1 MRLLS
6 SILRRSPLL
15 QRWRFAVYFV
25 PYTVLTRLLRVRVRP
40 QRILFLSDS
49 RSDFSG
55 NFGFLRDELL
65 VQASD
70 ADIIGVLKPRR
81 DAARPFRDQLRLPW
95 LMATAQTI
103 VLDDFY
109 PIVYPVRIR
118 PETKLVQVWHAA
130 GAFKRVGWARAGLPG
145 GPTPGSIIHKNY
157 TDATVSSEGIRAEYA
172 ESYGIAVDRVHA
184 LGVPRT
190 DVFFDAGEVRRAD
203 IAVRERYGIAPETK
217 IVMFAPTFRGN
228 GQLSAHFDYDSV
240 DWDGLAEQLGDGWAV
255 FVKMH
260 PFVPPLTTARPTLRR
275 IVDVSADR
283 EITELLMASDVLVTD
298 YSSTIFE
305 FALLRR
311 PMVFFCPDL
320 EEYTAGRDFYRPFE
334 QYVTGPLVQD
344 AGELAD
350 AIRSAEVGE
359 RLDEFLREFMDACDG
374 HSSER
379 IVREVLLRARR
390 GAS

>member
-6 SILRRSPLL
+6 AILRRLPLL
-15 QRWRFAVYFV
+15 QRWRFAVYFL
-25 PYTVLTRLLRVRVRP
+25 PYAVLSRVLRVRVRP
-40 QRILFLSDS
+40 QRVLFLSDS

-55 NFGFLRDELL
+55 NFGFLRDEILI
-65 VQASD
+65 QAPD

-81 DAARPFRDQLRLPW
+81 DTPRRVRDVLRLPW
-95 LMATAQTI
+95 LMATSQTI

-109 PIVYPVRIR
+109 PIIYPVRIR

-145 GPTPGSIIHKNY
+145 GPPPGSIIHRNY
-157 TDATVSSEGIRAEYA
+157 TDATVSAENIRAEYA
-172 ESYGIAVDRVHA
+172 ESYGIDIDRVHA

-190 DVFFDAGEVRRAD
+190 DVFFNAAEVRRAD
-203 IAVRERYGIAPETK
+203 TAVRERYGIAPGTR

-228 GQLSAHFDYDSV
+228 GQLTAHFDYDSV

-260 PFVPPLTTARPTLRR
+260 PFVAPLSTARPQLRHV
-275 IVDVSADR
+275 VDVSADR
-283 EITELLMASDVLVTD
+283 EITELLMAADVLVTD

-305 FALLRR
+305 YALLRR

-320 EEYTAGRDFYRPFE
+320 EEYTAGRDFYRPFDE
-334 QYVTGPLVQD
+334 YVAGPLVTD
-344 AGELAD
+344 GAALSD
-350 AIRSAEVGE
+350 AIRSAATSD
-359 RLDEFLREFMDACDG
+359 RLDGFLHEFMDACDG
-374 HSSER
+374 RSSER
-379 IVREVLLRARR
+379 IVREVLLRPRQAV
-390 GAS
+390 S